1 MSSAGEDEEV
11 GESGSDGEDESDED
25 AGVCSEVVKEE
36 GNSESPCP
44 LVCERKNKFVAV
56 TTTEV
61 ACSNAILSSSG
72 DDEDGGD
79 TGMDGEEASE
89 DDAGVGEDEDEAG
102 EEQGSAPLPLFQE
115 RNDRGLPNYV
125 DIASGDASKAF
136 AHALQEK
143 VLLIFLCHSVW
154 HSVSA

>member
-1 MSSAGEDEEV
+1 MDKNFSSQLDRMKMLMV
-11 GESGSDGEDESDED
+11 HRSDGEEESDED

-44 LVCERKNKFVAV
+44 LVCERKNKVVAV
-56 TTTEV
+56 AATEG
-61 ACSNAILSSSG
+61 ACSDVILSSSG
-72 DDEDGGD
+72 DDEHGGD

-115 RNDRGLPNYV
+115 DTLQSIYLV
-125 DIASGDASKAF
+125 
-136 AHALQEK
+136 AHEPDDDNILRTRTYD
-143 VLLIFLCHSVW
+143 VNITLV
-154 HSVSA
+154 